1 MEAQQDYSTIPK
13 PSSGPLDVHVGCYVE
28 SLGGFRASDMSFEVD
43 MYFRVA
49 WKDERHKW
57 QSRPLGAANV
67 NELQVLQD
75 PNKISTIWK
84 PDLYFKN
91 AKSSQTQYIMTPN
104 FAMYIDKMTGILS
117 YSTRV
122 QLTVACNM
130 QLHRYPM
137 DSQVCALKVASYGHT
152 TEEMDVH
159 WLSESPVVFAQDIQL
174 PEFYVTEMTTESCA
188 ALHNYSV
195 SEQQVRTGNFS
206 CLEARVHVQRSLGY
220 HIVQTY
226 LPTTLIVTIS
236 WMAFWIAPQAVPAR
250 GTAIRFALPPV
261 SYAKAID
268 FWYGACMLFL
278 FAGLIEFAL
287 VSNWTR
293 LAQKYGDL
301 ANGNQQRARRRQSL
315 LNVFKRRQS
324 SRDADEE
331 TGVAID
337 EKIQSVIA
345 GSYRMLSDLNAS
357 KAMQADRC
365 SRFLFPFTFIVLCA
379 IYWAHF
385 YFLLI

>member
-1 MEAQQDYSTIPK
+1 
-13 PSSGPLDVHVGCYVE
+13 
-28 SLGGFRASDMSFEVD
+28 
-43 MYFRVA
+43 
-49 WKDERHKW
+49 
-57 QSRPLGAANV
+57 
-67 NELQVLQD
+67 
-75 PNKISTIWK
+75 
-84 PDLYFKN
+84 
-91 AKSSQTQYIMTPN
+91 
-104 FAMYIDKMTGILS
+104 
-117 YSTRV
+117 
-122 QLTVACNM
+122 
-130 QLHRYPM
+130 
-137 DSQVCALKVASYGHT
+137 
-152 TEEMDVH
+152 MDVH
-159 WLSESPVVFAQDIQL
+159 WLSESPIVFAQDIQL

-331 TGVAID
+331 TGAR
-337 EKIQSVIA
+337 SFCLA
-345 GSYRMLSDLNAS
+345 
-357 KAMQADRC
+357 
-365 SRFLFPFTFIVLCA
+365 FILALTTVRV
-379 IYWAHF
+379 
-385 YFLLI
+385 